1 MKKCPYCSEEI
12 QEEAVVCRHC
22 LRDLWPAP
30 RRTFHKTRQLMS
42 SIEYVLGWLKV
53 NDPDLYETIRER
65 LTEAENKPIPVRIP
79 RKHLQTT
86 E

>member
-1 MKKCPYCSEEI
+1 MKKCPYCAEEI
-12 QEEAVVCRHC
+12 QNDAIICRHC

-30 RRTFHKTRQLMS
+30 RRTSSKAPPLMS
-42 SIEYVLGWLKV
+42 SIEYALSWLKV
-53 NDPDLYETIRER
+53 NDPDMYKAIL
-65 LTEAENKPIPVRIP
+65 AELAKAESKPIPVRIP